1 MCGIVGYIGKRQAA
15 PIILEGLSRLEYRGY
30 DSAGIAVFDGDKIN
44 ISKAAGRLKIL
55 EEMTHNGETLK
66 GFVGIGHTRWAT
78 HGVPSTINAHPHYNR
93 EETIAVVHNGIIEN
107 YIALRKMLKE
117 KGYEMVSDTDT
128 EVVAHLID
136 YYYKG
141 NPLEAITKVLHRVE
155 GSYALGVIFSEHP
168 DQLFAARKDS
178 PLIVGQNEEGCF
190 IASDVPAIL
199 KYTRQVTYV
208 DNQEI
213 VRLRGDHM
221 HFYTVDEEEIKKE
234 SVTIEWDSKA
244 AEKGGYEHFMLKEMY
259 EQPKGVADTLLPRL
273 KDGEVVIDELNM
285 TDEELL
291 SVKKTYIV
299 ACGSAYHAGVT
310 GKYVLE
316 NLARISVEVDL
327 ASEFRYRNP
336 VLEEGAM
343 VIVVSQS
350 GETAD
355 TLAAL
360 RESQKRGFKVLGIVN
375 VVGSSIARE
384 ADSVLYTWAGPEIA
398 VATTKAYSTQLIA
411 LYLLAL
417 KFARIRKTVEDKRFA
432 GLLEDL
438 KKLPDQIE
446 LLLSNKNHIQKF
458 ANRYIGAKDIFFIG
472 RGIDYAISLEG
483 SLKLKEIS
491 YIHSEAY
498 AAGELKHGT
507 ISLIEEGTLVAA
519 VATQPELFA
528 KTISNMVEVKARGA
542 FVLAVTNEGNMEIEK
557 AADYVIYIPE
567 TNPCFANS
575 LAIIPL
581 QLFGYDVAVGKGCD
595 VDKPRNLAK
604 SVTVE

>member
-291 SVKKTYIV
+291 SVKKIYIV

-384 ADSVLYTWAGPEIA
+384 ADSVL
-398 VATTKAYSTQLIA
+398 
-411 LYLLAL
+411 
-417 KFARIRKTVEDKRFA
+417 
-432 GLLEDL
+432 
-438 KKLPDQIE
+438 
-446 LLLSNKNHIQKF
+446 
-458 ANRYIGAKDIFFIG
+458 
-472 RGIDYAISLEG
+472 
-483 SLKLKEIS
+483 
-491 YIHSEAY
+491 
-498 AAGELKHGT
+498 
-507 ISLIEEGTLVAA
+507 
-519 VATQPELFA
+519 
-528 KTISNMVEVKARGA
+528 
-542 FVLAVTNEGNMEIEK
+542 
-557 AADYVIYIPE
+557 
-567 TNPCFANS
+567 
-575 LAIIPL
+575 
-581 QLFGYDVAVGKGCD
+581 
-595 VDKPRNLAK
+595 
-604 SVTVE
+604 